1 MTPNLKYFALFT
13 ILAFSLCACVTQLD
27 AASNTI
33 LPAGGSDGAGEISG
47 YIISDVSYGLGAD
60 PTKIEHV
67 AITLNRSADQVFLR
81 LSETQDN
88 WHPCVN
94 INGNRWECVV
104 DNFPVAQATQLRV
117 VASGQ

>member
-1 MTPNLKYFALFT
+1 MTPNLKYLALFAT
-13 ILAFSLCACVTQLD
+13 LAFILSACVTQLD

-33 LPAGGSDGAGEISG
+33 LPAGGGDGVGEISG
-47 YIISDVSYGLGAD
+47 YAISNVSYGLGTD
-60 PTKIEHV
+60 PSKIEYV
-67 AITLNRSADQVFLR
+67 AISLNRSADQVFIR

-88 WHPCVN
+88 WYPCVN
-94 INGNRWECVV
+94 TSGYKWECTV